1 MIQSFRALRF
11 HSGLRQTVRVFDPG
25 LYGTAKGVPS
35 TKEGGFG
42 RCVGCLH
49 PVELGYGEAERDCGG
64 DGADR
69 GNVFADLGL
78 PNAEELGTKVRLAA
92 SLNAILAR
100 RKMTQAEAAR
110 VLGVNQPKVSALKGY
125 KLEGFSVE
133 RLMHFVT
140 ALEHDV
146 VIEIRPRA
154 REDGVGDSGTLS
166 ACEGGWGGLG

>member
-1 MIQSFRALRF
+1 MDKR
-11 HSGLRQTVRVFDPG
+11 
-25 LYGTAKGVPS
+25 KGVVVTAS
-35 TKEGGFG
+35 S
-42 RCVGCLH
+42 
-49 PVELGYGEAERDCGG
+49 
-64 DGADR
+64 

-78 PNAEELGTKVRLAA
+78 ANAEELGTKVRLAA

-100 RKMTQAEAAR
+100 RKLTQAEAAR

-133 RLMHFVT
+133 RLMHFAT

-154 REDGVGDSGTLS
+154 ESSRKAQISIVGT
-166 ACEGGWGGLG
+166 A

>member
-1 MIQSFRALRF
+1 MTKRKEL
-11 HSGLRQTVRVFDPG
+11 VFE
-25 LYGTAKGVPS
+25 VS
-35 TKEGGFG
+35 S
-42 RCVGCLH
+42 
-49 PVELGYGEAERDCGG
+49 
-64 DGADR
+64 

-154 REDGVGDSGTLS
+154 EKKKGAGRVRVVGAAQG
-166 ACEGGWGGLG
+166 EGLGSEVGAHSCAMRMNGAPEMVSWVARSVRLLLSDVVSGRVERPRPDF